1 VSLALD
7 IRKLV
12 KTHGSTV
19 ALREASVEI
28 EAGSAH
34 AIVGENGAGK
44 STLVKI
50 LAGLVRPDEGE
61 VFFHGE
67 ELALSRPEDA
77 LGHGISTAFQE
88 LSLVPD
94 LTVAQNMFLPTPPA
108 RGNVLVS
115 ERAARH
121 DAARVLE
128 EWEVSDIDVQAPVRE
143 LSLANKQ
150 KVEIVRALSRP
161 HRLLI
166 LDEPTSALG
175 QVDVEWLFR
184 QGRRV
189 QQERGVTVIFVSH
202 RLSEVR
208 SLCDSVTVLRNGAR
222 AGVAKSAETS
232 DATIIQMMI
241 GESLVELYPPPPEA
255 LPQRR
260 EDALTGRALV
270 SGDRLR
276 GVSFDLRWGEILGV
290 AGLQEHGQRDFFLT
304 LFGATRLDAGEI
316 RVGGK
321 PVKLRSPRD
330 AIRAGLGISLVPE
343 ERSTEGAFLRLT
355 GRANVTMP
363 SLRRFSTLG
372 WISGRKERRAVLEAL
387 RRLDISERALV
398 EPVEAFSGGNQQ
410 KIVIAKWLVADSRI
424 LLMYDPTRGV
434 DVRTKSEIFHLMR
447 DFAEDGGAVLYY
459 STDLD
464 EIVNLCD
471 RAIVFYRGRIAA
483 QLTRDAL
490 SSENLLTSVL
500 GGTLRPVAAT

>member
-1 VSLALD
+1 VSAALD
-7 IRKLV
+7 IRRLV
-12 KTHGSTV
+12 KRYGSTV
-19 ALREASVEI
+19 ALAEASVEI

-50 LAGLVRPDEGE
+50 LAGLVQPDSGSVSFYGE
-61 VFFHGE
+61 P
-67 ELALSRPEDA
+67 LAFTRPEDA
-77 LGHGISTAFQE
+77 LDKGISTAFQE

-94 LTVAQNMFLPTPPA
+94 LTVAQNMFLPKSPLR
-108 RGNVLVS
+108 RGLLS
-115 ERAARH
+115 ERVARR
-121 DAARVLE
+121 DAAHILE
-128 EWEVSDIDVQAPVRE
+128 RWEVPGIDVQTPVRE

-175 QVDVEWLFR
+175 RGDVEWLFR

-189 QQERGVTVIFVSH
+189 QEESGVTVIFVSH

-208 SLCDSVTVLRNGAR
+208 SLCDSITVLRNGAR

-232 DATIIQMMI
+232 DSQIIQMMI
-241 GESLVELYPPPPEA
+241 GESLVELYPPPPP
-255 LPQRR
+255 LPGIEERG
-260 EDALTGRALV
+260 DALTGRELV

-276 GVSFDLRWGEILGV
+276 GVSFRLRWGEILGV
-290 AGLQEHGQRDFFLT
+290 AGLQEHGQRDFFMT
-304 LFGATRLDAGEI
+304 LFGAKRLDAGQI
-316 RVGGK
+316 SVGGV
-321 PVKLRSPRD
+321 PVRLRSPRD

-343 ERSTEGAFLRLT
+343 ERATEGAFLRMS
-355 GRANVTMP
+355 GRGNVTMP
-363 SLRRFSTLG
+363 SLRRFATLG
-372 WISGRKERRAVLEAL
+372 WINTAKERRAVLGVLA
-387 RRLDISERALV
+387 RLNISDRALI

-410 KIVIAKWLVADSRI
+410 KIVIAKWLVADSKI

-447 DFAEDGGAVLYY
+447 EFADAGGAVLYY

-464 EIVNLCD
+464 EVVNLCN

-483 QLTRDAL
+483 ELERSEL
-490 SSENLLTSVL
+490 SSQRLLTAVL
-500 GGTLRPVAAT
+500 GGTPEPVPVA